1 MKKVFFISLTFN
13 VIIIILFL
21 IVIFFII
28 IVILD
33 KVIMFMIIQLMVVI
47 IISNLNFVEQVNFQ
61 QIRICL
67 LMKIM
72 RVK

>member
-13 VIIIILFL
+13 
-21 IVIFFII
+21 
-28 IVILD
+28 
-33 KVIMFMIIQLMVVI
+33 VIMFMIIQLMVVI